1 MKNKF
6 TALVVLSISFGAFAK
21 CDIPRGEKLTVG
33 CTYKCDFTYKFR
45 LRMAALALGYPLK
58 IVDMRNIASVE
69 ESMNAVDAILVPGGA
84 DINPEYYYD
93 SITSELRNYTQQN
106 VGLAKLT
113 HESHSRDPFE
123 YEVVKR
129 YSSEE
134 NFKDLP
140 LLGICRGMQ
149 MMSVAQGIPLYLDI
163 KTELGIPNRI
173 RKFDRVTITDSDS
186 LMRSIYKKNQFK
198 GLELHHQGIRVDYY
212 KEHAAQYPLTKVTS
226 YSNNDLV
233 AESLEYTHRHALGVQ
248 YHPEKSFTS
257 VAYPVFN
264 WFLKKGC
271 EYKNTK
277 KVSL

>member
-6 TALVVLSISFGAFAK
+6 TVLLALSFSFGAFAK
-21 CDIPRGEKLTVG
+21 CDIPKGEKLIIG

-45 LRMAALALGYPLK
+45 LKMAALALGYPLN
-58 IVDMRNIASVE
+58 IVDMRSMASVD
-69 ESMNAVDAILVPGGA
+69 ESMKSVDAILVPGGA
-84 DINPEYYYD
+84 DINPEYYYQ
-93 SITSELRNYTQQN
+93 SITSDLREYTKAN
-106 VGLAKLT
+106 INLAKLT
-113 HESHSRDPFE
+113 TESHERDPFE

-134 NFKDLP
+134 DFKELP

-173 RKFDRVTITDSDS
+173 RKFDRITVTDPDS
-186 LMRSIYKKNQFK
+186 LMSQIYKKKQFK
-198 GLELHHQGIRVDYY
+198 GLELHHQGVRVDYY
-212 KEHAAQYPLTKVTS
+212 QRHEADYPLTRVTS
-226 YSNNDLV
+226 YSNSDLV
-233 AESLEYTHRHALGVQ
+233 AESLEYLHRPALGVQ
-248 YHPEKSFTS
+248 YHPEKSFTTT
-257 VAYPVFN
+257 AYPVFN

-271 EYKNTK
+271 EYKNSK